1 MRIPHEEIKRRII
14 ELDENHLNEGL
25 IQSLLKNM
33 PEPETIQSV
42 YALKDEFNDMNE
54 AEQFCVLVSGS
65 SVQNSYI
72 SLGTWQNDVNTRIV
86 LPGNSSF
93 CQAQAFEVLT
103 PTPTYRQFVICL
115 FYLSKFHTKHD
126 FVFRYHILQ
135 FYLHCKWGF
144 LIMGV
149 FLSGALVDVLL
160 PGTQQIHSSYGYY
173 L

>member
-65 SVQNSYI
+65 SVQTLI
-72 SLGTWQNDVNTRIV
+72 FLWVPGRMTHRFA
-86 LPGNSSF
+86 GNSSF

-103 PTPTYRQFVICL
+103 PTPTYRQFVICM
-115 FYLSKFHTKHD
+115 FYLSKFHTKQD

-135 FYLHCKWGF
+135 FYLQC
-144 LIMGV
+144 
-149 FLSGALVDVLL
+149 
-160 PGTQQIHSSYGYY
+160 
-173 L
+173 